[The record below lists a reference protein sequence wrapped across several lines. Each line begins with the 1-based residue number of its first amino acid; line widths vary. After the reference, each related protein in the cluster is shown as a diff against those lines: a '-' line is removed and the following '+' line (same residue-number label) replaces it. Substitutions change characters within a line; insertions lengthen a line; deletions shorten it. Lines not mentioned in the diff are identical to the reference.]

1 MAFLG
6 LEPIFNTFQCHL
18 HAICQGDESGSIDAM
33 RVWLGSRRD
42 DFVQISTTPLEREL
56 HRVIF
61 NFLFEFLDQTA
72 AILETPHSASPSN
85 PDGHFQDYLVGDE
98 IDPFSN
104 SRDPINSVSRVEK
117 GLEYQKGDETMEG
130 ESGGQEEEEEEGEV
144 QQEEGE
150 HDDETDLLS
159 RHLVAE
165 APLFDSTHQPM

>member
-1 MAFLG
+1 
-6 LEPIFNTFQCHL
+6 
-18 HAICQGDESGSIDAM
+18 M

-42 DFVQISTTPLEREL
+42 DFVQISRTPLEREL
-56 HRVIF
+56 HQVIF

-72 AILETPHSASPSN
+72 ATLESPHSASPSN
-85 PDGHFQDYLVGDE
+85 PDGHSQDYLVEDE
-98 IDPFSN
+98 IDPFSD

-117 GLEYQKGDETMEG
+117 GPEDQKGDEAMEG
-130 ESGGQEEEEEEGEV
+130 EGGGQEEEEEEEGEE